1 MESPNKKMTVKKLIY
16 IIVGCIGLALGA
28 VGVVM
33 PLMPAFPF
41 LLLAAV
47 CFSRSSDRLDAWFK
61 NSKLYRDNLADYVRG
76 EGMPKAAKIRVM
88 LLVTVLFTIG
98 FIMMRAVPVGR
109 IVLLVVW
116 AFHIWHF
123 AFRVKTKVPAEEER

>member
-28 VGVVM
+28 VGAVM

-41 LLLAAV
+41 LLLAAF

-123 AFRVKTKVPAEEER
+123 AFRIKTKVPAEEER